1 MTPSEQIIAFLRDNP
16 DSTRAKISEVCGKQ
30 KMWALHWLRMLL
42 LDGNIGK
49 RKISNNEVRYFLISE
64 VLKKKPTPD
73 YYKAAIRKSVEYE
86 KFKASVIPII
96 NNFPGRSAVFYA
108 EMLGHALQPTVR
120 RLQRMKQVGILVSDK
135 RRRRFMKN
143 PAALWWI
150 AGSEPEDMSNVP
162 VPYEQSYDY
171 KKEQKETEVHPD
183 KAMSS
188 EDDQWLNEIR
198 KTREQRRL
206 ERLLEQDVQAPIP
219 YYAEFFR
226 QQEGRN

>member
-1 MTPSEQIIAFLRDNP
+1 MTPPEQIIAFLRDHP
-16 DSTRAKISEVCGKQ
+16 DSTRAKISEVCGKK
-30 KMWALHWLRMLL
+30 KMWALRWLRMLL
-42 LDGNIGK
+42 LDGNIVK
-49 RKISNNEVRYFLISE
+49 IKISNNEVRYFLINE
-64 VLKKKPTPD
+64 VLKTKQIPD
-73 YYKAAIRKSVEYE
+73 YYKAAIRQSVEYE
-86 KFKASVIPII
+86 KFKEAVIPII
-96 NNFPGRSAVFYA
+96 KNFPGRSAVFYA

-171 KKEQKETEVHPD
+171 KKAQKEIAVHPD
-183 KAMSS
+183 RAMSS

-206 ERLLEQDVQAPIP
+206 ERLRAQDLQAPIP
-219 YYAEFFR
+219 SYAEFFR

>member
-1 MTPSEQIIAFLRDNP
+1 MTPLEQIIAFLRDHP

-30 KMWALHWLRMLL
+30 KMWALHWLRILL

-49 RKISNNEVRYFLISE
+49 RKISNNEVRYFLINE
-64 VLKKKPTPD
+64 VLKTKPIPD
-73 YYKAAIRKSVEYE
+73 YYKSAIRQSVEYE
-86 KFKASVIPII
+86 KFKSAVIPII
-96 NNFPGRSAVFYA
+96 KNFPGRSAVFYA

-150 AGSEPEDMSNVP
+150 AGSEPEDMSSVP

-188 EDDQWLNEIR
+188 EDDKWLNEIR

-206 ERLLEQDVQAPIP
+206 ERLRDENQQMPIP
-219 YYAEFFR
+219 SYADFFR
-226 QQEGRN
+226 QQEGRS

>member
-1 MTPSEQIIAFLRDNP
+1 MTPSEQIIAFLRDHP
-16 DSTRAKISEVCGKQ
+16 DSTRAKISEVCGKK
-30 KMWALHWLRMLL
+30 KMWALHWLRILL

-49 RKISNNEVRYFLISE
+49 RKISNNEVRYFLINE
-64 VLKKKPTPD
+64 VLKTKPIPD

-86 KFKASVIPII
+86 KFKEAVIPII
-96 NNFPGRSAVFYA
+96 KNFPGRSAVFYA
-108 EMLGHALQPTVR
+108 ETLGHALQPTVR

-150 AGSEPEDMSNVP
+150 AGCEPEDMSSVP
-162 VPYEQSYDY
+162 VPFEQSHEY
-171 KKEQKETEVHPD
+171 KKQKEIAVHPD
-183 KAMSS
+183 RAMSS

-206 ERLLEQDVQAPIP
+206 ERLRAKDVQAPIP
-219 YYAEFFR
+219 SYAEFFKR
-226 QQEGRN
+226 QEGRT

>member
-1 MTPSEQIIAFLRDNP
+1 MTPSEQIIEFLRDHP

-30 KMWALHWLRMLL
+30 KMWALHWLRILL

-49 RKISNNEVRYFLISE
+49 RKISNNEVRYFLINE
-64 VLKKKPTPD
+64 VLKTKPIPD

-96 NNFPGRSAVFYA
+96 KSFPGRSAVFYA

-150 AGSEPEDMSNVP
+150 AGCEPEDMSSVP

-171 KKEQKETEVHPD
+171 KKEQKETEIHPD
-183 KAMSS
+183 RTMSS

-206 ERLLEQDVQAPIP
+206 ERLWAENQQMPIP
-219 YYAEFFR
+219 SYAEFFR

>member
-1 MTPSEQIIAFLRDNP
+1 MTPSEQIIAFLRDHP

-30 KMWALHWLRMLL
+30 KMWALYWLRIML

-49 RKISNNEVRYFLISE
+49 RKISNNEVRYFLINE
-64 VLKKKPTPD
+64 VLKTKPIPD
-73 YYKAAIRKSVEYE
+73 YYKSAIRQSVEYE
-86 KFKASVIPII
+86 KFKSAVIPII
-96 NNFPGRSAVFYA
+96 KNFPGRSAVFYA
-108 EMLGHALQPTVR
+108 EMLGHALQSTVR
-120 RLQRMKQVGILVSDK
+120 RLQRMKEVGILVSDK

-150 AGSEPEDMSNVP
+150 AGSEPEDMSSVP

-171 KKEQKETEVHPD
+171 KKEQKETEIHPD
-183 KAMSS
+183 RAMSS
-188 EDDQWLNEIR
+188 EDDQWLIEIR

-206 ERLLEQDVQAPIP
+206 ERLRAQDVQAPIP
-219 YYAEFFR
+219 SYVDFFR